1 MARYSL
7 VAWQAM
13 MAASCTINLVRV
25 SRSPYREHFVEGEV
39 VEHLDQLR
47 VGDLQRRHVA
57 GEQLVMIVLRRFTD
71 RHSCRPW
78 GT

>member
-25 SRSPYREHFVEGEV
+25 SRSPYRSTSSKAKLSNTSINSGSVIFNVDTWPGN
-39 VEHLDQLR
+39 
-47 VGDLQRRHVA
+47 
-57 GEQLVMIVLRRFTD
+57 
-71 RHSCRPW
+71 SSS
-78 GT
+78 